1 MAFMQPNNSFIFIRL
16 DREKEKNPIVMLGL
30 IAAESKKN
38 YTQFSQ
44 IRKRNVREYIE
55 NYSFK
60 ERLSCV
66 FREAGYESRYELF
79 PEDQRGMD

>member
-1 MAFMQPNNSFIFIRL
+1 MLNRKAEELYYFIIMAY
-16 DREKEKNPIVMLGL
+16 
-30 IAAESKKN
+30 KKN

-60 ERLSCV
+60 ERLSYV

>member
-1 MAFMQPNNSFIFIRL
+1 ML
-16 DREKEKNPIVMLGL
+16 WLPI
-30 IAAESKKN
+30 AEYKKN

-60 ERLSCV
+60 ERLSYV
-66 FREAGYESRYELF
+66 FMEAGYESRYELF